1 MPKLPP
7 DINDYLEQI
16 NDNKP
21 ITTEGLEELVY
32 KIVVHTGLS
41 YDAADII
48 VKAYLNYIRNSMLRG
63 DILYIGKIGKLFI
76 QCPKNGTGKKKIFP
90 TIKPYLKLLKKIKYE

>member
-21 ITTEGLEELVY
+21 VTTEGLEELVY

-41 YDAADII
+41 YDAADIV
-48 VKAYLNYIRNSMLRG
+48 VKTYLNYLRNAMLKG
-63 DILYIGKIGKLFI
+63 DILYINKIGRLFI
-76 QCPKNGTGKKKIFP
+76 QCPKNGTGKKRIFP
-90 TIKPYLKLLKKIKYE
+90 TIKPKAKLRKIIKYE